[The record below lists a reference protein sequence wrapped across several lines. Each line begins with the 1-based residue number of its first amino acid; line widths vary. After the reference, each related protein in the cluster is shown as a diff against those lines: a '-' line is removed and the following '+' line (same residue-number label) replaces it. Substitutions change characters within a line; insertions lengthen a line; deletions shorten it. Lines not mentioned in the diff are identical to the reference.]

1 MLTNTFQNVS
11 NPKVQTLTD
20 IPTILSLIKNNPHK
34 KEIETGRQY
43 TKGHQFYE
51 GIKNSL
57 PTFTPNGCFNIKRS
71 VKTLHELS
79 GCIYLDV
86 DNSEVGTETFQNLP
100 WIYSSWKSFGGNGYN
115 LLVSASGLTSDNFK
129 NHWSSLEWFFKQMDV
144 TIDPHC
150 KDIARQSVISSD
162 PDIYINPNV
171 IPYVIPTE
179 FYISTITNPI
189 TSTCDTLNT
198 EYNPTEQIKI
208 KYQTILDS
216 YDDLDC
222 IVLPDGKEYRNTYLP
237 RIIPVGKRHK
247 WISSFTSSLLFNNPM
262 ITKDQL
268 KNNVHKVNIDHC
280 QPHLTIKEINSLVSW
295 SITKHKNNQLKIKTK
310 KKKIWINPY
319 KKLTSKQ
326 KRSIIGKE
334 SGKIRKDKTIQSL
347 IEVYK
352 SLVNDNPKVT
362 QKLVEQHATVKL
374 RTIKKYWNEIIKGVL
389 C

>member
-1 MLTNTFQNVS
+1 LLTNTFQNIS

-20 IPTILSLIKNNPHK
+20 IPTILGLIKNNPHK
-34 KEIETGRQY
+34 KEIERGRLY
-43 TKGHQFYE
+43 TKGHLIYD

-57 PTFTPNGCFNIKRS
+57 PTFTPNGCFTTKRS

-79 GCIYLDV
+79 GYIYLDIDSSEV
-86 DNSEVGTETFQNLP
+86 NSETFHKLP
-100 WIYSSWKSFGGNGYN
+100 WIYSYWKSFGGMGYN
-115 LLVSASGLTSDNFK
+115 LLVYVSGLTSDNFK
-129 NHWSSLEWFFKQMDV
+129 NHWSSLEWYFKQMKT

-150 KDIARQSVISSD
+150 RDISRQSVISYD

-171 IPYVIPTE
+171 IPYIIPTD
-179 FYISTITNPI
+179 FYNSIITNPI
-189 TSTCDTLNT
+189 TSVCDTLIT
-198 EYNPTEQIKI
+198 EYNPTEQIII
-208 KYQTILDS
+208 KYQTTLDC
-216 YDDLDC
+216 YNDLDC
-222 IVLPDGKEYRNTYLP
+222 IVIPDGKEYRNTYLP
-237 RIIPVGKRHK
+237 RIIPVGERHK

-268 KNNVHKVNIDHC
+268 KNSVYKVNIDHC
-280 QPHLTIKEINSLVSW
+280 QPHLTIQEINSLVSW
-295 SITKHKNNQLKIKTK
+295 SIAKHKNNQLKIKTK

-319 KKLTSKQ
+319 KKLTTKQ
-326 KRSIIGKE
+326 KRIIVGKE

-352 SLVNDNPKVT
+352 SLVHDNPKIT

-389 C
+389 

>member
-20 IPTILSLIKNNPHK
+20 IPTILSLIKNNPLK

-43 TKGHQFYE
+43 AKGHLIYD

-57 PTFTPNGCFNIKRS
+57 PTFTPNGCFIIKRS

-79 GCIYLDV
+79 GYIYLDI
-86 DNSEVGTETFQNLP
+86 DSSEVNTETFHKLP
-100 WIYSSWKSFGGNGYN
+100 WIYSCWKSFGGNGYN
-115 LLVSASGLTSDNFK
+115 LLVSASGLTSENFK
-129 NHWSSLEWFFKQMDV
+129 NYWSSMEWFFKQMDV

-222 IVLPDGKEYRNTYLP
+222 IVIPDGKDYRNTYLP

-247 WISSFTSSLLFNNPM
+247 WISSFTSSILFNNPM
-262 ITKDQL
+262 ISKDQL
-268 KNNVHKVNIDHC
+268 KNSVYRVNIDHC
-280 QPHLTIKEINSLVSW
+280 LPHLSVQEINSIVSW
-295 SITKHKNNQLKIKTK
+295 TITKHKNNQLKIKTK
-310 KKKIWINPY
+310 KKKIWINPD
-319 KKLTSKQ
+319 KKLTTKQ
-326 KRSIIGKE
+326 KRSIVGKE
-334 SGKIRKDKTIQSL
+334 SGKLKRDKTIQSL
-347 IEVYK
+347 IAIYK
-352 SLVNDNPKVT
+352 SLVHDNPKVT